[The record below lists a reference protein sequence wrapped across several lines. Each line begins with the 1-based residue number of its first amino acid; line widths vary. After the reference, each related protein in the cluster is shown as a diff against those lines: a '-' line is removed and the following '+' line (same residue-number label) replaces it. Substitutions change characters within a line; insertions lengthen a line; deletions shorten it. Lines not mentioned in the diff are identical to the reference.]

1 VSRDFK
7 GQPCV
12 YYINNLSTRKG
23 DHIFA
28 REFFLPSRRHNLPK
42 APACMQCNNEKS
54 KLENDLTS
62 ILPFGGRHID
72 ARSNLELVPKRLDKN
87 AKLRRLLATGRRRVW
102 SKEKS
107 DLYVPTVTL
116 PIKQGCIEQLFGFIV
131 KGLVW
136 HHWRIYL
143 PAECV
148 VKVTALTQDGEEAFE
163 QRILNRE
170 GHPYVSIDLGNGTFL
185 SMVR

>member
-1 VSRDFK
+1 
-7 GQPCV
+7 
-12 YYINNLSTRKG
+12 
-23 DHIFA
+23 
-28 REFFLPSRRHNLPK
+28 
-42 APACMQCNNEKS
+42 MQCNNEKS

-62 ILPFGGRHID
+62 ILPFGGRHMD
-72 ARSNLELVPKRLDKN
+72 ARSNFELVPKRLDKN

-148 VKVTALTQDGEEAFE
+148 VKVTALTQDGEESFE

-185 SMVR
+185 YEGIQDIDSPEVTAWRFSIYGGLKLGGDPRAPFKESTRLGGFTGLTP